1 MYLKKHLEGI
11 KGKFL
16 LDYKYVLVVILKS
29 QVFGSWFTVLIPL

>member
-1 MYLKKHLEGI
+1 MYLKKRLEGI

-16 LDYKYVLVVILKS
+16 LEYKYVLVVILKS